1 MVLTDFFFFL
11 KWWIA
16 GIFAGLML
24 SYFVLVYVPV
34 YFIYNKL
41 ESKSHQQKT
50 MSTPQFLCY
59 RSEDAALPEDGYQE
73 GVCPLDHK
81 EEELVASGLLQY
93 CHVQEGLSVVSGAY
107 NILIL
112 MQQH

>member
-1 MVLTDFFFFL
+1 MIVLEYDFL

-41 ESKSHQQKT
+41 ESKCQ
-50 MSTPQFLCY
+50 P
-59 RSEDAALPEDGYQE
+59 
-73 GVCPLDHK
+73 
-81 EEELVASGLLQY
+81 
-93 CHVQEGLSVVSGAY
+93 
-107 NILIL
+107 
-112 MQQH
+112 

>member
-1 MVLTDFFFFL
+1 MDSYFL

-41 ESKSHQQKT
+41 ESKCQ
-50 MSTPQFLCY
+50 P
-59 RSEDAALPEDGYQE
+59 
-73 GVCPLDHK
+73 
-81 EEELVASGLLQY
+81 
-93 CHVQEGLSVVSGAY
+93 
-107 NILIL
+107 
-112 MQQH
+112 